1 MTDPPSSITY
11 SSVVSRDSVRIAFIL
26 ASLNGLSLSA
36 TDIGNAYLNAEAR
49 EKVYTTAGPEFGAE
63 LEGNN
68 VLIVRALYGL
78 KSSGAAW
85 RAHLANTLHSLGYT
99 SCLADPDV
107 WFRSATKEC
116 GFEYYEYV
124 LVYVDDLLVLSH
136 HPELTMKALES
147 FYRLKD
153 GFAEP
158 NRYLGAEV
166 KKWYFPTDNSKAYWA
181 LSSSQYV
188 QEAIKNVENYL
199 ATQNKTLKKSNQPFP
214 TEYRPELDISPL
226 LTEDSVHYYQSQLS
240 ILRWMVELGRL
251 DIYINVAMLSS
262 FLLQPREGHLNAI
275 FHIYGYLKAHTRS
288 TMVFDDGYI
297 HWNDDEFYTADWSEF
312 YPGAIEDVPKNAPPP
327 RGLPVQ
333 FNVFVD
339 ADHAGNRMTR
349 RSQTGILLYLN
360 KAPIIWYS
368 KAQRTVETSTFG
380 SEFVA
385 MKVAVEIIKG
395 LRYKLRMMGVPIH
408 GPANVLADNNTMVK
422 NSTVPSQT
430 IHKKHNAIC
439 YHFVREAVAANII
452 RIAYI
457 PTTENLVDMFT
468 KPLGSTKLHAFIQ
481 KILY

>member
-1 MTDPPSSITY
+1 
-11 SSVVSRDSVRIAFIL
+11 
-26 ASLNGLSLSA
+26 
-36 TDIGNAYLNAEAR
+36 
-49 EKVYTTAGPEFGAE
+49 
-63 LEGNN
+63 
-68 VLIVRALYGL
+68 
-78 KSSGAAW
+78 
-85 RAHLANTLHSLGYT
+85 
-99 SCLADPDV
+99 
-107 WFRSATKEC
+107 
-116 GFEYYEYV
+116 
-124 LVYVDDLLVLSH
+124 
-136 HPELTMKALES
+136 
-147 FYRLKD
+147 
-153 GFAEP
+153 
-158 NRYLGAEV
+158 
-166 KKWYFPTDNSKAYWA
+166 
-181 LSSSQYV
+181 
-188 QEAIKNVENYL
+188 
-199 ATQNKTLKKSNQPFP
+199 
-214 TEYRPELDISPL
+214 
-226 LTEDSVHYYQSQLS
+226 
-240 ILRWMVELGRL
+240 
-251 DIYINVAMLSS
+251 
-262 FLLQPREGHLNAI
+262 
-275 FHIYGYLKAHTRS
+275 
-288 TMVFDDGYI
+288 MVFDDGYI
-297 HWNDDEFYTADWSEF
+297 HWNDDEFYTADWSDF

-457 PTTENLVDMFT
+457 PTTENLADMFT